1 MSLLFDIKNFT
12 GQDPYGSHT
21 IVANVSMYAP
31 QNNTNKCQL
40 IPAGLI
46 LEQRYVTKKVACI
59 KIAQIE
65 HRIPIENGISWGIGE

>member
-46 LEQRYVTKKVACI
+46 LEQRYVTKMSLVSKSH
-59 KIAQIE
+59 KSNIE
-65 HRIPIENGISWGIGE
+65 FPLKTVFPGG